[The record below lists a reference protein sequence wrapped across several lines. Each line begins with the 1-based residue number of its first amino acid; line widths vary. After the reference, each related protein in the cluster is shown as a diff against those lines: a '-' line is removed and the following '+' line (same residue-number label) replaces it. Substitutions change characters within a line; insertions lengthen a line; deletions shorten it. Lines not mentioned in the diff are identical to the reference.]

1 MPQSET
7 FECASDGHDV
17 LERCAGVVF
26 DQDVGPLF
34 GQVVALLRAPDA
46 TTETMYAD
54 GISAALDAQSSAL
67 TTAGAAGATRAAMR
81 RPSGQSRRVAVAM
94 PATA

>member
-7 FECASDGHDV
+7 FESALDGHDV

-67 TTAGAAGATRAAMR
+67 TTAGGTRAAMR

>member
-7 FECASDGHDV
+7 LSALDGHDV

-34 GQVVALLRAPDA
+34 GQLDALLRAPDA
-46 TTETMYAD
+46 ATETMYAD

-67 TTAGAAGATRAAMR
+67 TTTRATRAAMR
-81 RPSGQSRRVAVAM
+81 GAAGQSRRVAVAM